1 MTILVLAEKPSVA
14 RDLARVLGAGR
25 RGEGYLEGGGYRVT
39 WALGH
44 LVHFAEPDDY
54 GGAWAARWSLAQ
66 LPMIPESWQLR
77 TAERTASQLRIIE
90 KLLNAPET
98 ASIIC
103 ATDAG
108 REGEHIFRLIYEH
121 ARCRKPVQRL
131 WVSSLTDEAIREG
144 LARLQPGSAF
154 DPLARA
160 ARARAQA
167 DWLVGMNLTRGYT
180 VHNRVL
186 CTIGRVQTPTLAM
199 IVARDQAIA
208 GFVTAYFYELVAT
221 LAEGF
226 RARYCRDGETR
237 LDTRAEAERLYREL
251 APHET
256 GRVARLERK
265 VRHNRPPPLY
275 DLTSLQRDANRRFGL
290 TAAQVLEQAQALYE
304 THKLISYPR
313 TESRHLPEDLVP
325 RLPAILRG
333 LEHPLAGEAL
343 ARLEA
348 GHRLG
353 KAYVDD
359 TRLTDHHAILPTGK
373 RPPAGLPESARRIFD
388 LVATRFVAVFLP
400 DETVE
405 ETRVILD
412 IGGAEFLARGSRV
425 LDPGWKRAEP
435 PRRRP
440 ASGQGVTGPAGAP
453 AKGQALRPATG
464 QPAAQRAWQAAGHV
478 TGQSDGKS
486 AGRADGKADEGADGK
501 AASRTAG
508 QTLGVEVGEALHQQA
523 AGDGKMTVKNGQPPS
538 PSGPEESADG
548 EGPLPPLAVGQIVQV
563 SGLEVVEKETQ
574 PPRPYDDASLLAA
587 MKNAGREIEDDALAA
602 AMKESGLGTPA
613 TRAEIIEKLIRTGY
627 VERQRKQLR
636 ATAKGQALI
645 GRVAEPLR
653 SPELT
658 AQWEQRLKDI
668 ERGQA
673 AAEDFYR
680 DIVAWVR
687 GLIPT
692 LGQGPALS
700 GLAAV
705 AERPP
710 TGQGARQRP
719 KRRDSEPA
727 VQQAGQMAPR
737 QGGRQAG
744 QSARRKAGEKA
755 SRHESQTAVPKVGQK
770 RGQQASRLESQTATP
785 KVSQKEGQQASRIES
800 QQVIQRTLHQA
811 GQQPGRQPGQ
821 QAAVN
826 PGGRQ
831 AADRTGGLG
840 PLTCPK
846 CGRGQIIAGRRG
858 YGCERYRE
866 GCDFV
871 VWKEVAGRELTA
883 AQIRDL
889 IATGRTGLIRG
900 FTAASGVQLAARLR
914 LDDQW
919 RVVLDFAAEEALPA
933 AGAGR

>member
-66 LPMIPESWQLR
+66 LPMIPGSWQLR
-77 TAERTASQLRIIE
+77 TDERTASQLRIVE

-180 VHNRVL
+180 VHNHVL

-237 LDTRAEAERLYREL
+237 IDTRAEAERLHREL
-251 APHET
+251 VPQET
-256 GRVARLERK
+256 GRVTRLERK

-313 TESRHLPEDLVP
+313 TESRHIPEDLVP
-325 RLPAILRG
+325 RLPAILQG

-373 RPPAGLPESARRIFD
+373 RPPAGLPESARRIFE
-388 LVATRFVAVFLP
+388 LVATRFVAAFLP

-425 LDPGWKRAEP
+425 LDPGWKRTEP
-435 PRRRP
+435 PRRRS
-440 ASGQGVTGPAGAP
+440 ASGQAVTGQAGA
-453 AKGQALRPATG
+453 QAEGYAAVPATG
-464 QPAAQRAWQAAGHV
+464 QPAGQAVGRSDEKDGGVAVARTEGRIGGRAVGQAAG
-478 TGQSDGKS
+478 
-486 AGRADGKADEGADGK
+486 
-501 AASRTAG
+501 
-508 QTLGVEVGEALHQQA
+508 EALRRIA
-523 AGDGKMTVKNGQPPS
+523 AGDDKGGSANGQPPL
-538 PSGPEESADG
+538 PAGLEEAAEE
-548 EGPLPPLAVGQIVQV
+548 EGALPPLAVGQIVQV
-563 SGLEVVEKETQ
+563 SRLEVVEKETQ

-636 ATAKGQALI
+636 ATPKGQALI
-645 GRVAEPLR
+645 GLVAEPLR

-692 LGQGPALS
+692 LAQGQALPRLPA
-700 GLAAV
+700 APA
-705 AERPP
+705 RPP
-710 TGQGARQRP
+710 AGRQKGQQTRQEVGKRADQRARQ
-719 KRRDSEPA
+719 EA
-727 VQQAGQMAPR
+727 N
-737 QGGRQAG
+737 
-744 QSARRKAGEKA
+744 
-755 SRHESQTAVPKVGQK
+755 QTNI
-770 RGQQASRLESQTATP
+770 QQASQQANQTRGKPASPQAT
-785 KVSQKEGQQASRIES
+785 QRTDQRMGQQSAGNRC
-800 QQVIQRTLHQA
+800 QRDT
-811 GQQPGRQPGQ
+811 
-821 QAAVN
+821 
-826 PGGRQ
+826 
-831 AADRTGGLG
+831 ADKTGGLG

-846 CGRGQIIAGRRG
+846 CGRGQIIVGRRG
-858 YGCERYRE
+858 YGCDRYRE

-900 FTAASGVQLAARLR
+900 FTAASGVQLDAQLR
-914 LDDQW
+914 MDDQW
-919 RVVLDFAAEEALPA
+919 RVVLDFAPEVALPS
-933 AGAGR
+933 GEAGR

>member
-1 MTILVLAEKPSVA
+1 MSILVLAEKPSVA

-77 TAERTASQLRIIE
+77 TAERTASQLRIVE
-90 KLLNAPET
+90 KLLNAPEI
-98 ASIIC
+98 ASVIC

-208 GFVTAYFYELVAT
+208 GFVTSYFYELVAT

-226 RARYCRDGETR
+226 RARYCRNGETR
-237 LDTRAEAERLYREL
+237 IDTRAEAERLHREL
-251 APHET
+251 VQHET
-256 GRVARLERK
+256 GRVTRLERK

-290 TAAQVLEQAQALYE
+290 TAAHVLEQAQALYE

-313 TESRHLPEDLVP
+313 TESRHIPEDLVP

-373 RPPAGLPESARRIFD
+373 RPPAGLPESARRIFE

-435 PRRRP
+435 PRRRS
-440 ASGQGVTGPAGAP
+440 ASGQAVTGQAGA
-453 AKGQALRPATG
+453 QAMGHAAVPATG
-464 QPAAQRAWQAAGHV
+464 QPAGRAAG
-478 TGQSDGKS
+478 Q
-486 AGRADGKADEGADGK
+486 ADGKVGGVAVARTEGRNGGRAM
-501 AASRTAG
+501 G
-508 QTLGVEVGEALHQQA
+508 QTLGQAGGEALRRPA
-523 AGDGKMTVKNGQPPS
+523 AGDDKGRGANGQSPLPS
-538 PSGPEESADG
+538 NLEEAAEE
-548 EGPLPPLAVGQIVQV
+548 EGALPPLAVGQIVHV
-563 SGLEVVEKETQ
+563 SRLEVVEKETQ

-613 TRAEIIEKLIRTGY
+613 TRAEIIEKLIRTGF

-636 ATAKGQALI
+636 ATPKGQALI
-645 GRVAEPLR
+645 GLVAEPLR

-673 AAEDFYR
+673 VAEDFYR

-692 LGQGPALS
+692 LGQGEALS
-700 GLAAV
+700 RLSEAA
-705 AERPP
+705 ARPSA
-710 TGQGARQRP
+710 GQGAKQWP
-719 KRRDSEPA
+719 KRRESEQV

-744 QSARRKAGEKA
+744 QRV
-755 SRHESQTAVPKVGQK
+755 RH
-770 RGQQASRLESQTATP
+770 
-785 KVSQKEGQQASRIES
+785 
-800 QQVIQRTLHQA
+800 QVV
-811 GQQPGRQPGQ
+811 
-821 QAAVN
+821 VN
-826 PGGRQ
+826 PGGRD

-846 CGRGQIIAGRRG
+846 CGRGQVIAGRRG

-871 VWKEVAGRELTA
+871 VWKEVAGRELTT

-900 FTAASGVQLAARLR
+900 FTAASGVQLDARLR
-914 LDDQW
+914 LDEQW
-919 RVVLDFAAEEALPA
+919 RVVLDFA
-933 AGAGR
+933 

>member
-1 MTILVLAEKPSVA
+1 MSILVLAEKPSVA

-66 LPMIPESWQLR
+66 LPMIPESWQFR
-77 TAERTASQLRIIE
+77 TAERTASQLRIVE

-98 ASIIC
+98 ASVIC

-208 GFVTAYFYELVAT
+208 GFVTSCFYELVAT

-226 RARYCRDGETR
+226 RARYCRNGETR
-237 LDTRAEAERLYREL
+237 IDTRAEAERLHREL
-251 APHET
+251 VPHET
-256 GRVARLERK
+256 GRVTRLERK

-435 PRRRP
+435 PRRRS
-440 ASGQGVTGPAGAP
+440 ASGQAVAGQAGA
-453 AKGQALRPATG
+453 QAMGHAAVPATG
-464 QPAAQRAWQAAGHV
+464 QPAGQAAG
-478 TGQSDGKS
+478 Q
-486 AGRADGKADEGADGK
+486 ADGKDGGVAVARTEGRIGGRAVGQ
-501 AASRTAG
+501 AAG
-508 QTLGVEVGEALHQQA
+508 QAAGEALRRPA
-523 AGDGKMTVKNGQPPS
+523 AGDDKGRGANGQSPS
-538 PSGPEESADG
+538 PANLEEAADE
-548 EGPLPPLAVGQIVQV
+548 EGALPPLAVGQIVHV
-563 SGLEVVEKETQ
+563 CRLEVVEKETQ

-636 ATAKGQALI
+636 ATPKGQALI
-645 GRVAEPLR
+645 GLVAEPLR

-692 LGQGPALS
+692 LGQGQALPRLPAVP
-700 GLAAV
+700 A
-705 AERPP
+705 RPP
-710 TGQGARQRP
+710 AGRQKVQQTRQEVGKRADQRARQQAN
-719 KRRDSEPA
+719 KRNI
-727 VQQAGQMAPR
+727 
-737 QGGRQAG
+737 
-744 QSARRKAGEKA
+744 
-755 SRHESQTAVPKVGQK
+755 
-770 RGQQASRLESQTATP
+770 QQASRQANQTRVQPASPQGSQIAD
-785 KVSQKEGQQASRIES
+785 QRMGQQS
-800 QQVIQRTLHQA
+800 A
-811 GQQPGRQPGQ
+811 GNGCR
-821 QAAVN
+821 
-826 PGGRQ
+826 RDT
-831 AADRTGGLG
+831 ADKTGGLG

-846 CGRGQIIAGRRG
+846 CGRGQIIVGRRG
-858 YGCERYRE
+858 YGCDRYRE

-871 VWKEVAGRELTA
+871 VWKEVAGRELTVG
-883 AQIRDL
+883 QIGEL

-900 FTAASGVQLAARLR
+900 FTAASGVQLDARLR
-914 LDDQW
+914 LDEQW
-919 RVVLDFAAEEALPA
+919 RVVLDFA
-933 AGAGR
+933 